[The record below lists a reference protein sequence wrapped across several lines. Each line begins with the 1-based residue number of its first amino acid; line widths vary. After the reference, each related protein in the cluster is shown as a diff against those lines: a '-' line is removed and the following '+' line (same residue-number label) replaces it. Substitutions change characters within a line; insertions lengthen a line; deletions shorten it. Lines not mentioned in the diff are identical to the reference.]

1 MGFVM
6 KRVNGS
12 EALGPDLRELR
23 ERAGLTVEAAAR
35 LSKLTPAFI
44 RALEAERWEDLPDPA
59 YVERLL
65 RSYVSRFGVN
75 ESYFLHKYREG
86 LKRRDIEKNP
96 ADFLPRPIRLGAGSM
111 LVAPRLLAAAG
122 FFLFAGLLGGYVYLQ
137 ARAMS
142 TPPEIELQSPEDGL
156 RLSGPVLRV
165 SGKTAVGAAVRVN
178 GVEAPVDQE
187 GNFRLDINVPRGT
200 TMVIVTSK
208 RRHSRESTAVRRVI
222 YDRELPEIS
231 RQ

>member
-23 ERAGLTVEAAAR
+23 ERGGLTIEAAAR

-65 RSYVSRFGVN
+65 RSYVARFGVN
-75 ESYFLHKYREG
+75 ESYYLHKYREG

-96 ADFLPRPIRLGAGSM
+96 ADFLPRPIRLSVGSM

-122 FFLFAGLLGGYVYLQ
+122 FFVFAGLLGGYVYLQ
-137 ARAMS
+137 ASAMS
-142 TPPEIELQSPEDGL
+142 TPPEVELLAPEDGL
-156 RLSGPVLRV
+156 KLTGPVLRV
-165 SGKTAVGAAVRVN
+165 AGKTAVGASVRVN
-178 GVEAPVDQE
+178 GVEAPVDPE

-200 TMVIVTSK
+200 TMIIVTSQ
-208 RRHSRESTAVRRVI
+208 RRHSRESTVVRRVI
-222 YDRELPEIS
+222 YDRELPEIVK
-231 RQ
+231 